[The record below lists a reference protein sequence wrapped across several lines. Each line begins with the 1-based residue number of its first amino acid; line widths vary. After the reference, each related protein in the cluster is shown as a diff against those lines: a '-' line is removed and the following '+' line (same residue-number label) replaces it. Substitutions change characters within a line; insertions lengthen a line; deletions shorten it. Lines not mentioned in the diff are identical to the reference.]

1 MMSQLNGIPS
11 PETKKAPEGAF
22 SDIAIV
28 RTGWSA

>member
-22 SDIAIV
+22 AVAVV